1 MKRTIVFLLAM
12 MFFGSAAA
20 SESKVVVSINPIH
33 SLVASVMEGIGTP
46 DLIVQ
51 GFESLHGYQV
61 KPSDAELLENSDV
74 IVWLGPTMESTLI
87 ASISNAPEGTT
98 VIEVGKIH
106 GLQLYENREDPDG
119 EHGHDDEHDEGMEA
133 EHGHDDEHDEG
144 MEAEHGHGEEEE
156 HGHDDEHDK
165 DMVAEHGHDDE
176 HGHGEEDEHG
186 HDDEHDKGMEA
197 EHGHDDEHGHG
208 EMDEHG
214 HVHGRYDLHIW
225 LDVDNAKVVTRE
237 VAEQLAVVYPQHEAQ
252 LAANVSNAIERLDSL
267 EVELRGLSES
277 FSNKPFVVFH
287 DAYQYLEKMLGLNNV
302 GTVTVNPEL
311 GTGAKRL
318 YELRETIS
326 RTGASCIFKEPQF
339 DPSALE
345 VVSEGTDLKIGT
357 LDPLGAEI
365 APGPDAYYALLR
377 NMVNS
382 LKDCLG

>member
-46 DLIVQ
+46 ALIVQ

-61 KPSDAELLENSDV
+61 KPSDAEQLENSDV
-74 IVWLGPTMESTLI
+74 IVWIGPTIESTLI
-87 ASISNAPEGTT
+87 ASISNAREGTT
-98 VIEVGKIH
+98 VIEVGEIH

-119 EHGHDDEHDEGMEA
+119 EHGHDDEH
-133 EHGHDDEHDEG
+133 
-144 MEAEHGHGEEEE
+144 GHGEEEE
-156 HGHDDEHDK
+156 HGHDDGHDK

-176 HGHGEEDEHG
+176 HGHDEEEEHG

-214 HVHGRYDLHIW
+214 HMHGRYDMHIW
-225 LDVDNAKVVTRE
+225 LDIGNAKVVTQE

-252 LAANVSNAIERLDSL
+252 LASNMNSTIEKLDSL
-267 EVELRGLSES
+267 EVELRSLSES
-277 FSNKPFVVFH
+277 FASKPFVVFH

-345 VVSEGTDLKIGT
+345 VVSEGTDLKVGT
-357 LDPLGAEI
+357 IDPLGAEI

>member
-1 MKRTIVFLLAM
+1 MKRTIAFILALM
-12 MFFGSAAA
+12 IFGSATA

-119 EHGHDDEHDEGMEA
+119 EHGH
-133 EHGHDDEHDEG
+133 
-144 MEAEHGHGEEEE
+144 
-156 HGHDDEHDK
+156 
-165 DMVAEHGHDDE
+165 
-176 HGHGEEDEHG
+176 EDEHG
-186 HDDEHDKGMEA
+186 HDDEHDEGMEA

-214 HVHGRYDLHIW
+214 HAHGRYDLHIW
-225 LDVDNAKVVTRE
+225 LDIGNAKVVARE
-237 VAEQLAVVYPQHEAQ
+237 VAEQLAAVYPQHEAQ
-252 LAANVSNAIERLDSL
+252 LAANVNNTIEKLDSL
-267 EVELRGLSES
+267 EVELRDLSQS
-277 FSNKPFVVFH
+277 FASKPFVVFH

>member
-1 MKRTIVFLLAM
+1 MKRTIAFLLALII
-12 MFFGSAAA
+12 FGSAAA

-46 DLIVQ
+46 DLLVQ
-51 GFESLHGYQV
+51 GFESFHGYQV
-61 KPSDAELLENSDV
+61 KPSDAKLLENSDV
-74 IVWLGPTMESTLI
+74 IVWIGPTMESTLI

-98 VIEVGKIH
+98 VIEVGEIH

-119 EHGHDDEHDEGMEA
+119 EHGHDDEQ
-133 EHGHDDEHDEG
+133 
-144 MEAEHGHGEEEE
+144 GHGVEEE

-165 DMVAEHGHDDE
+165 EMVAEHGHDDE
-176 HGHGEEDEHG
+176 HGHGEEE
-186 HDDEHDKGMEA
+186 

-214 HVHGRYDLHIW
+214 HAHGRYDLHIW
-225 LDVDNAKVVTRE
+225 LDIDNAKVVTRE
-237 VAEQLAVVYPQHEAQ
+237 VAEQLAVVYPQYEAQ
-252 LAANVSNAIERLDSL
+252 LAANMNNTIEKLDSL
-267 EVELRGLSES
+267 EVELRSLSES
-277 FSNKPFVVFH
+277 FSSEPFVVFH

-318 YELRETIS
+318 QELRETIS
-326 RTGASCIFKEPQF
+326 RTGSSCIFKEPQF

-365 APGPDAYYALLR
+365 TPGPNAYFELLR
-377 NMVNS
+377 NMAHS